1 MWTPSI
7 ARGYEPTE
15 KRKEMNKM
23 KPKMTKA
30 QLTQRVNEEAK
41 EMREDIKR
49 QGGNLTFSECKK
61 EVRKV

>member
-1 MWTPSI
+1 M
-7 ARGYEPTE
+7 
-15 KRKEMNKM
+15 KV

-41 EMREDIKR
+41 RMRDDIKR

-61 EVRKV
+61 EARKVFIEEYEIV